1 MSQLKVRDEKPGEQI
16 VKTDKEQ
23 STIQARIVD
32 KELEKK
38 KMYEEVERLR
48 DLRKQKDSTKS
59 KPVVRKQ
66 DSLEAVNKDNI
77 TKPKIEEIPLRD
89 NHSAS
94 VKPAVHELD
103 NR

>member
-48 DLRKQKDSTKS
+48 DLRKQKDSKS
-59 KPVVRKQ
+59 KPAVRKQ

-77 TKPKIEEIPLRD
+77 TKPKIEEIPLKD

-94 VKPAVHELD
+94 AKPAVHELD